1 MKIGDR
7 VRFLSDVGG
16 GIVKGFRDKN
26 IVLVEDEDGFQIPTL
41 MSEVVVVTTD
51 DYNIAKVDT
60 TGRNKKPEQQK
71 KEIKDNPK
79 QDSIHT
85 RRNYDDDEEIDL
97 ADIPITFKPK
107 PEERPDGDKL
117 NVFISFV
124 PQKPK
129 EFSKTNF
136 DCYIINDCNYFI
148 AFTFLSKL
156 NNSYKFRTQGVIEP
170 NTKLFVEEVTHSMLQ
185 DFERV
190 GMQIIAYKEDKPFL
204 MKPAM
209 NVDLRIDTT
218 KFFKY
223 HTFRQTL
230 FFEQLA
236 LEITVVKDDMPTKM
250 MTIDPEALKAAMTQ
264 KQQVEKERNGKV
276 SKKSNVMEI
285 VEVDLHAG
293 ELLETTRGMSPAD
306 IKEYQ
311 LGVFRNTMDKYIKRK
326 GQKIVFIHG
335 KGDGVLRSAI
345 VDELKRKYKPCTYQ
359 DASFQQYGFGATMV
373 IIR

>member
-16 GIVKGFRDKN
+16 GIVKGFQDKN

-41 MSEVVVVTTD
+41 VSEVVVVTTD

-60 TGRNKKPEQQK
+60 STKNERKEQKIINKQQEHK
-71 KEIKDNPK
+71 TSKWDF
-79 QDSIHT
+79 
-85 RRNYDDDEEIDL
+85 DDDVEIDP
-97 ADIPITFKPK
+97 ADKEITFKPK

-129 EFSKTNF
+129 EFSKTEF
-136 DCYIINDCNYFI
+136 DCYIVNDCNYFI
-148 AFTFLSKL
+148 AFTYLSKI
-156 NNSYKFRTQGVIEP
+156 NNSYKLRAQGVIEP
-170 NTKLFVEEVTHSMLQ
+170 NTKLFIEEINHSMLQ
-185 DFERV
+185 DIERV

-209 NVDLRIDTT
+209 NIDLRIDTT

-230 FFEQLA
+230 FFDDPA
-236 LEITVVKDDMPTKM
+236 LEIAVVQDDMPKKM
-250 MTIDPEALKAAMTQ
+250 MPVDAQAIKEAMTQ
-264 KQQVEKERNGKV
+264 KHTVNNERDV
-276 SKKSNVMEI
+276 RHSKKSNVMEI
-285 VEVDLHAG
+285 VEVDLHAS
-293 ELLETTRGMSPAD
+293 ELLDTTAGMSPGD

-311 LGVFRNTMDKYIKRK
+311 LGVFRNTMNKYIKKK

-335 KGDGVLRSAI
+335 KGDGVLRRAI
-345 VDELKRKYKPCTYQ
+345 TEEIKHKYKPCTTQ

-373 IIR
+373 IIH

>member
-124 PQKPK
+124 PQKPT

-230 FFEQLA
+230 FFEQPA

-250 MTIDPEALKAAMTQ
+250 MTIDPDALKAAMTQ
-264 KQQVEKERNGKV
+264 KQQAEKERNGKV
-276 SKKSNVMEI
+276 SKKSNVIEI

-335 KGDGVLRSAI
+335 KGDGVLRCAI